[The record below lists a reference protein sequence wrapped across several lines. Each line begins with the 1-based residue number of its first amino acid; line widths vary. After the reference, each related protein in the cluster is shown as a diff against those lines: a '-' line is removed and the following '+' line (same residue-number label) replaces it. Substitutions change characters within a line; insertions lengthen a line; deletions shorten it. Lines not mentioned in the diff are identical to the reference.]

1 MNIAVYCA
9 SSENAHQKY
18 YDMATEVG
26 TILAKQNHTVY
37 YGGACVGLM
46 GKVADGA
53 LENGGKVIGV
63 IPHFM
68 TNMERH
74 HKGLTETI
82 WVETMQERKRI
93 MFTNSDA
100 VIALAG
106 GCGTWEELLEVL
118 TLKRLNL
125 FSGEIIIVNTDGFYD
140 PIIEMLQRTVDEK
153 FMTEEHLKLFK
164 VIEKPSELVALLH

>member
-18 YDMATEVG
+18 YDMAKEVG
-26 TILAKQNHTVY
+26 AILAKQKHTVY

-53 LENGGKVIGV
+53 LENDGKVVGV

-68 TNMERH
+68 ANMERH
-74 HKGLTETI
+74 HQGLTETV

-106 GCGTWEELLEVL
+106 GCGTWDELFEVL
-118 TLKRLNL
+118 SLKRLNL
-125 FSGEIIIVNTDGFYD
+125 FSGEIVIVNTDGFYD

-164 VIEKPSELVALLH
+164 VITKPSELEGIF

>member
-18 YDMATEVG
+18 YEMATEVG
-26 TILAKQNHTVY
+26 AILAKQKHTVY

-53 LENGGKVIGV
+53 LENGGKVVGV
-63 IPHFM
+63 IPRSM
-68 TNMERH
+68 ENIERH
-74 HKGLTETI
+74 HEGLTETI
-82 WVETMQERKRI
+82 WAKTMQERKRI
-93 MFTNSDA
+93 MFTDSDA

-106 GCGTWEELLEVL
+106 GCGTWDELFEVL
-118 TLKRLNL
+118 SLKRLNL

-153 FMTEEHLKLFK
+153 FMTEAHLKLFK
-164 VIEKPSELVALLH
+164 VITKPSELEAIF